1 VHGYITIAKG
11 GREDRM
17 LKKND
22 QAPDFGGE
30 DNSVVKTFNGERFIL
45 STLAGTGPVYLVFLR
60 GFG

>member
-1 VHGYITIAKG
+1 
-11 GREDRM
+11 M

-22 QAPDFGGE
+22 RAPDFGEG
-30 DNSVVKTFNGERFIL
+30 DNSEVKTFNGKRFNL

>member
-1 VHGYITIAKG
+1 
-11 GREDRM
+11 M

-22 QAPDFGGE
+22 QAPDFGKG
-30 DNSVVKTFNGERFIL
+30 DNSVVRTFNGEQFNL

>member
-1 VHGYITIAKG
+1 MHGYITIAKG
-11 GREDRM
+11 RSENRM

-22 QAPDFGGE
+22 QAPDFGEG
-30 DNSVVKTFNGERFIL
+30 DNFVVKTFNGERFNL